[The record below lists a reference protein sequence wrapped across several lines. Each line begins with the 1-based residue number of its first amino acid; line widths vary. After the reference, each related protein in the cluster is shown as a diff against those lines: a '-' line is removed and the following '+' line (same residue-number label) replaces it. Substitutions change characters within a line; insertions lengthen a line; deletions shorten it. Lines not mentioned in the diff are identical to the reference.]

1 MTYFITTPLKT
12 FVSCIKAPE
21 SSKDGFSGS
30 FCSSSFSTLPPKFL
44 WRRSSSGGSLFT
56 LVRWQRSPSW
66 SSWWWRGSFLTS
78 LLLFLSFFLDPW
90 GDLDRDLCLLYFRSL
105 DLDLDLIL
113 LQKEKPSSKKF
124 QIFEFWEEFVLT
136 TSAELLTARP
146 IRAGNDENFS
156 QIFRHLKTNFA
167 FYSRNR
173 CLFDE
178 YFKL

>member
-56 LVRWQRSPSW
+56 LVRWQRPPSW

-124 QIFEFWEEFVLT
+124 QILEFWEEFVLT
-136 TSAELLTARP
+136 TSAVLKQLDQSGPAMTRTFRKLLDTKK
-146 IRAGNDENFS
+146 
-156 QIFRHLKTNFA
+156 QILRSIQETVVCLTNI
-167 FYSRNR
+167 
-173 CLFDE
+173 
-178 YFKL
+178 